1 MSKNAISKQKEKKRK
16 FKGYLTYFFNIY
28 LPRSCPRQAITF
40 PFGKFNGPQLFLIVL
55 ACLFGTAF
63 LLFSR
68 AIQFLQSMFTKTL
81 AVIGRG
87 SWVLDAFYCF

>member
-1 MSKNAISKQKEKKRK
+1 MSKKAISKQKEKKEKIERVIDI
-16 FKGYLTYFFNIY
+16 FFNIY

-40 PFGKFNGPQLFLIVL
+40 PFGKFDGPQLFLVVL

-63 LLFSR
+63 LLLSR
-68 AIQFLQSMFTKTL
+68 AIQYFQSMFTKTL

-87 SWVLDAFYCF
+87 SWVLDAFYCN